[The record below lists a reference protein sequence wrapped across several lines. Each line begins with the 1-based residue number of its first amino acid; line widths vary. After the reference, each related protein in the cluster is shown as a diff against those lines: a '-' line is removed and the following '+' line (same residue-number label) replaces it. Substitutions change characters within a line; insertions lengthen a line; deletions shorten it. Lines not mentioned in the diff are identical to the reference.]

1 MDAVDEC
8 ERVLSVSASEDAGP
22 DAISLANKLYT
33 QLMLMA
39 REKDEEENGTYE
51 EENGTYFQDIYMRNI
66 PHRVNMIARHY
77 QTLINNGD
85 L

>member
-8 ERVLSVSASEDAGP
+8 ERVLGVLVAKDAGP
-22 DAISLANKLYT
+22 DAVSLASRLYT

-39 REKDEEENGTYE
+39 REKDEEENGTY
-51 EENGTYFQDIYMRNI
+51 FQDIYMCNI

>member
-8 ERVLSVSASEDAGP
+8 ERVLRVSASEDAGP
-22 DAISLANKLYT
+22 DAVSLANKLYT
-33 QLMLMA
+33 QMMLMA
-39 REKDEEENGTYE
+39 REKDEDENGTF
-51 EENGTYFQDIYMRNI
+51 FQDIYMRNI
-66 PHRVNMIARHY
+66 PQRVNMIARHY

>member
-39 REKDEEENGTYE
+39 REKDEEENGTY
-51 EENGTYFQDIYMRNI
+51 FQDIYMRNI

>member
-1 MDAVDEC
+1 MDAVDEYD
-8 ERVLSVSASEDAGP
+8 RVLSVSASEDAGS
-22 DAISLANKLYT
+22 DAVSLANKLYT

-39 REKDEEENGTYE
+39 REKDEDENV
-51 EENGTYFQDIYMRNI
+51 TYFQDIYMRNI
-66 PHRVNMIARHY
+66 PLRVNMIARHY

>member
-22 DAISLANKLYT
+22 DAVSLANKLYT

-39 REKDEEENGTYE
+39 REKDEEENGTF
-51 EENGTYFQDIYMRNI
+51 FQDIYMRNI

-77 QTLINNGD
+77 QTLINNRD

>member
-22 DAISLANKLYT
+22 DAVSLANKLYT

-39 REKDEEENGTYE
+39 REKDEEENW
-51 EENGTYFQDIYMRNI
+51 TYFQDIYMRNI

>member
-1 MDAVDEC
+1 MDAVDEYD
-8 ERVLSVSASEDAGP
+8 RVLSVSASEDAGP
-22 DAISLANKLYT
+22 DAVSLANKLYT

-39 REKDEEENGTYE
+39 REKDEDENV
-51 EENGTYFQDIYMRNI
+51 TYFQDIYMRNI
-66 PHRVNMIARHY
+66 PLRVNMIARHY

>member
-39 REKDEEENGTYE
+39 REKDEEENGTY
-51 EENGTYFQDIYMRNI
+51 FQDIYMHNI
-66 PHRVNMIARHY
+66 PHKVNMIARHY

>member
-22 DAISLANKLYT
+22 DAVSLANKLYT

-39 REKDEEENGTYE
+39 REKDE

-77 QTLINNGD
+77 QTLINNRD

>member
-1 MDAVDEC
+1 MDVVDEYD
-8 ERVLSVSASEDAGP
+8 RVLSVSASEDAGP
-22 DAISLANKLYT
+22 DAVSLANKLYT

-39 REKDEEENGTYE
+39 REKDEEENV
-51 EENGTYFQDIYMRNI
+51 TYFQDIYMRNI
-66 PHRVNMIARHY
+66 PLRVNMIARHY

>member
-1 MDAVDEC
+1 MDTVDEY
-8 ERVLSVSASEDAGP
+8 ERVLSVSAFEDAGP

-33 QLMLMA
+33 QMMLMA
-39 REKDEEENGTYE
+39 REKDEDD
-51 EENGTYFQDIYMRNI
+51 NGTYFQDIYMRNI
-66 PHRVNMIARHY
+66 PLRVNMIARHY

>member
-8 ERVLSVSASEDAGP
+8 ERVLSVSATEDAGP
-22 DAISLANKLYT
+22 DAVSLANKLYT

-39 REKDEEENGTYE
+39 REKDE

>member
-1 MDAVDEC
+1 MDAGDEC

-22 DAISLANKLYT
+22 DAVSLANKLYT

-39 REKDEEENGTYE
+39 REKDEEENGTY
-51 EENGTYFQDIYMRNI
+51 FQDIYMRNI
-66 PHRVNMIARHY
+66 SHRVNMIARHY

>member
-8 ERVLSVSASEDAGP
+8 ERVLGASASEDAGP
-22 DAISLANKLYT
+22 DAVSLANRLYT

-39 REKDEEENGTYE
+39 REKDE

-66 PHRVNMIARHY
+66 PHRVNMIARYY
-77 QTLINNGD
+77 QTLIDNGD

>member
-22 DAISLANKLYT
+22 DAVSLASKLYT

-39 REKDEEENGTYE
+39 REKDE

-77 QTLINNGD
+77 QTLIDNGD

>member
-1 MDAVDEC
+1 MDTVEEC

-22 DAISLANKLYT
+22 DAVSLANKLYT
-33 QLMLMA
+33 QMMLMA
-39 REKDEEENGTYE
+39 REKDEEENGTF
-51 EENGTYFQDIYMRNI
+51 FQDIYMRNI
-66 PHRVNMIARHY
+66 PQRVNMIARHY

>member
-1 MDAVDEC
+1 MDAVDEYD
-8 ERVLSVSASEDAGP
+8 RVLSVSASEDAGP
-22 DAISLANKLYT
+22 DAVSLANKLYT

-39 REKDEEENGTYE
+39 REKDEDENVTYS
-51 EENGTYFQDIYMRNI
+51 QDIYMRNI
-66 PHRVNMIARHY
+66 PLRVNMIARHY

>member
-1 MDAVDEC
+1 MDVVDEYD
-8 ERVLSVSASEDAGP
+8 RVLSVSASEDAGP
-22 DAISLANKLYT
+22 DAVSLANKLYT

-39 REKDEEENGTYE
+39 REKDEENGTF
-51 EENGTYFQDIYMRNI
+51 FQDIYMRNI
-66 PHRVNMIARHY
+66 PLRVNMIARHY

>member
-22 DAISLANKLYT
+22 DAVSLANKLYT

-39 REKDEEENGTYE
+39 REKDEEENGTY
-51 EENGTYFQDIYMRNI
+51 FQDIYMRNI
-66 PHRVNMIARHY
+66 SHRVNMIARHY

>member
-1 MDAVDEC
+1 MDAVDEYD
-8 ERVLSVSASEDAGP
+8 RVLSVSASEDAGP
-22 DAISLANKLYT
+22 DAVSLANKLYT

-39 REKDEEENGTYE
+39 REKDEDENVTYS
-51 EENGTYFQDIYMRNI
+51 QDIYMRNI
-66 PHRVNMIARHY
+66 PQRVNMIARHY

>member
-8 ERVLSVSASEDAGP
+8 ERVLSVSAFKDAGP
-22 DAISLANKLYT
+22 DAVSLANKLYT
-33 QLMLMA
+33 QMMLMA
-39 REKDEEENGTYE
+39 REKDEDENGT
-51 EENGTYFQDIYMRNI
+51 FFFFFYMRNI
-66 PHRVNMIARHY
+66 PQMVIMFARHY

>member
-22 DAISLANKLYT
+22 DAVSLASKLYT

-39 REKDEEENGTYE
+39 REKDE